1 MTGLGRFLRPGVLY
15 AVLIG
20 ASAALVG
27 VSGRTWA
34 EGASTADPVTGL
46 AVQTA
51 LAGTA
56 VAPAVRP
63 VALAV
68 LAGSGALLL
77 VRGRARTALAL
88 LLSLLSLVACILAI
102 RAALDSGATAWAV
115 TAAVLAVLCT
125 LAAAAV
131 ALRSRTWSASTSRRF
146 DASRTA
152 GSADGDDAWTA
163 LDRGEDPTV

>member
-1 MTGLGRFLRPGVLY
+1 MTGLGRFLRPGVLH

-20 ASAALVG
+20 AAAALVG

-34 EGASTADPVTGL
+34 EGASMADPVTGL

-77 VRGRARTALAL
+77 VRGRARTALAAL
-88 LLSLLSLVACILAI
+88 LALLGLTASILAI
-102 RAALDSGATAWAV
+102 RAGLESLATAWSVA
-115 TAAVLAVLCT
+115 AAVLAVLCT
-125 LAAAAV
+125 FAAAAV
-131 ALRSRTWSASTSRRF
+131 ALRSHTWSTSSRRRF
-146 DASRTA
+146 DASGSP
-152 GSADGDDAWTA
+152 GSAGEKDPWTA